1 MTSGPAVP
9 PGRATALRRSLGLE
23 GGVAA
28 LAAGLFVF
36 GFGQELWFRY
46 VPEYL
51 RFLGAA
57 PFLIGVF
64 GTLKALL
71 DAAYAYPGGAITDR
85 IGTRA
90 ALLLFGVVTL
100 AGFLV
105 FALWR
110 SIAGVFAGIVLVMAW
125 PSLGLP
131 ATFAMI
137 GEELRGAK
145 RIVGFTVQAV
155 VKRIPIVI
163 APVVGGVL
171 IGRLGMLRGMR
182 AGFFASIALAA
193 VMILGLAAVFRNG
206 RTAPAVPPGAVR
218 LPPVLRRLVAAD
230 VLVRLCEGLP
240 DVFLV
245 VWVIEVRGFSAARFG
260 VLVSI
265 LTATSIVSYV
275 PAAALAERAEKKRF
289 IVLTYAFFTLFPVA
303 VFAARTF
310 AALAAAFA
318 IGGLREIGEPAR
330 KAFIV
335 DSSPAHARGRT
346 VGKYYTIRGFS
357 VAGAAA
363 IGGLLWTI
371 APRWTFLAAAGLGAA
386 GTVGAAVFLPRSG
399 KRPDSPA

>member
-1 MTSGPAVP
+1 MTEASPAPRGPG
-9 PGRATALRRSLGLE
+9 GRLRDSLGL
-23 GGVAA
+23 GRSVAA
-28 LAAGLFVF
+28 LAGALFVF

-51 RFLGAA
+51 RFLGAS
-57 PFLIGVF
+57 PLIVGAF
-64 GTLKALL
+64 GALKDFL
-71 DAAYAYPGGAITDR
+71 DAAYAYPGGELTDR
-85 IGTRA
+85 IGTRRS
-90 ALLLFGVVTL
+90 LLLFGAATV
-100 AGFLV
+100 AGFVV
-105 FALWR
+105 FAVWR
-110 SIAGVFAGIVLVMAW
+110 SVAGVFAGIVLVMAW

-155 VKRIPIVI
+155 VKRIPILI
-163 APVVGGVL
+163 APVAGGL
-171 IGRLGMLRGMR
+171 LMGRFGMARGMR
-182 AGFFASIALAA
+182 AGFVVSIVLGS
-193 VMILGLAAVFRNG
+193 VMIAGLARAFGSGSAVSA
-206 RTAPAVPPGAVR
+206 APAGPSR

-230 VLVRLCEGLP
+230 ILVRLCEGLP

-260 VLVSI
+260 VLTAI
-265 LTATSIVSYV
+265 LTAASIASYF
-275 PAAALAERAEKKRF
+275 PAAILAERAARKRF
-289 IVLTYAFFTLFPVA
+289 IVLTYAFFTLFPLA
-303 VFAARTF
+303 VFAARSF

-335 DSSPAHARGRT
+335 DCAPDHARGRT
-346 VGKYYTIRGFS
+346 VGQYYTIRGFS

-371 APRWTFLAAAGLGAA
+371 APRWTFLAAAALGAA
-386 GTVGAAVFLPRSG
+386 GTAGAAIFLPRSPG
-399 KRPDSPA
+399 AA